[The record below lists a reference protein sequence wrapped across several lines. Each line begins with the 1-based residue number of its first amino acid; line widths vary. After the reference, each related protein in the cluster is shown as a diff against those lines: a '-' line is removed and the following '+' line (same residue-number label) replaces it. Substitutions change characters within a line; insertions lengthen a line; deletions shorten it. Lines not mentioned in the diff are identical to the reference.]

1 MFDPQPHL
9 IKLPRK
15 VKGRATGH
23 YTTVYDDYLE
33 VKGRLCWFRDRY
45 PHGVIETAAE
55 FADYCEWAETR
66 ALGRALAALG
76 IGTQF
81 VGQDLTEGDHVADA
95 PVRPPAATNGHAPE
109 RDDIHCTGM
118 PPDRNPPPQATRL
131 SRDQVRALKQLAQ
144 TTFGYPEGARR
155 LRHDLGFEPDE
166 RLTLRHLA
174 AHVTVEQY
182 QTLIVHGNQSC
193 QNGLL
198 AQTRHP
204 NK

>member
-66 ALGRALAALG
+66 ALGRALAVLG

-81 VGQDLTEGDHVADA
+81 VGRDLTEGDHVADA
-95 PVRPPAATNGHAPE
+95 PVQPLPPPTGTPPSGTTSIAPACRPTPTRRPRPLATAATKSAP
-109 RDDIHCTGM
+109 
-118 PPDRNPPPQATRL
+118 
-131 SRDQVRALKQLAQ
+131 
-144 TTFGYPEGARR
+144 
-155 LRHDLGFEPDE
+155 
-166 RLTLRHLA
+166 
-174 AHVTVEQY
+174 
-182 QTLIVHGNQSC
+182 
-193 QNGLL
+193 
-198 AQTRHP
+198 
-204 NK
+204 